1 MLKSSNYAG
10 EIESEKY
17 QAKIY
22 IDTYYTRLLAYEG
35 YKNEVVDLIKKIEI
49 SHNQSILD
57 VGRGTGWFL
66 SLLQRQGWTQLNG
79 LDISPDMLAIAR
91 ELVSDATFYETP
103 IQEISYAVVGHD
115 AIICLD
121 TLHHMPDKDVVSEK
135 LFSLLKPGG
144 KLIVH
149 EPNEDWF
156 YEQSKFWRAIM
167 KLFYAPLRI
176 KNHSRVKAL
185 REPWEAVPPSPH
197 HEDIHVDGL
206 VATPQRAGFELIN
219 TTYKNTLMR
228 VMEGMLF
235 RDSGFDRQLYRLVRF
250 IDRFLAD
257 RVAGIRGGA
266 ALLVLEKPE

>member
-1 MLKSSNYAG
+1 MNNQYAG

-35 YKNEVVDLIKKIEI
+35 YKNEVVDLMKEAGIAQ
-49 SHNQSILD
+49 HDSILD
-57 VGRGTGWFL
+57 VGCGTGWFL

-79 LDISPDMLAIAR
+79 LDISPDMLVIAKQM
-91 ELVSDATFYETP
+91 VPAATFHEAP
-103 IQEISYAVVGHD
+103 IQDIGDVGGYD
-115 AIICLD
+115 VITCLG
-121 TLHHMPDKDVVSEK
+121 TLHHMPDIEIVAEK

-156 YEQSKFWRAIM
+156 YEQSKMWRALM

-197 HEDIHVDGL
+197 HEDVHVDDL
-206 VATPQRAGFELIN
+206 VATLQQAGFKLVN
-219 TTYKNTLMR
+219 SAYKNTLMR
-228 VMEGMLF
+228 VLEGMLF
-235 RDSGFDRQLYRLVRF
+235 RDSGFDRQLYGLIRS
-250 IDRFLAD
+250 IDRLLLDRLA
-257 RVAGIRGGA
+257 GNRGGA
-266 ALLVLEKPE
+266 ALLYLQRPV